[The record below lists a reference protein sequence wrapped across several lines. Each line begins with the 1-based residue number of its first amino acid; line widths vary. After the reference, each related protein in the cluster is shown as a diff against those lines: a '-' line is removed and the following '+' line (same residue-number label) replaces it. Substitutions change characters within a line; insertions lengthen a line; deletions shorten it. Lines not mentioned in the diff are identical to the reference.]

1 MEWTGLGEST
11 TAVGIAQ
18 QQRFGSENGRF
29 GWRPKQ
35 VVREQRQRYGGS
47 PCFATLTVSDLSSSS
62 SNKLQEGFG
71 RHFNNL
77 IRRHCDRV
85 PLGWASISRG
95 GGVGGEG
102 GLGDDV
108 DGAGKGG
115 EKLEA
120 TGEEETQP
128 SGKEEKTQKSVLILM
143 SDTGGGH
150 RASAEAIKS
159 TFELEYGDEYKVLC
173 AVLGFLFPLGR
184 LCVRGA

>member
-29 GWRPKQ
+29 GWRPTQ
-35 VVREQRQRYGGS
+35 VVGEQKQRYGGS
-47 PCFATLTVSDLSSSS
+47 ICVATLTASDLS
-62 SNKLQEGFG
+62 SNKLQEGFV

-95 GGVGGEG
+95 AGVGGVGGK
-102 GLGDDV
+102 V

-115 EKLEA
+115 EKLEE

-173 AVLGFLFPLGR
+173 AVLGFLLPLGR
-184 LCVRGA
+184 